1 MGPTAQRTSGI
12 WRGARRAARA
22 VADVVRECDY
32 AQRRLFELRMF
43 GRDHD
48 RAPETY
54 GDFLFRSPT
63 ALWHEPSAGRRAAGS
78 YPSE

>member
-1 MGPTAQRTSGI
+1 MSPAQRTSGI
-12 WRGARRAARA
+12 WRGARRAAHA
-22 VADVVRECDY
+22 VADVVRECNY

-54 GDFLFRSPT
+54 ADFLFRSPR
-63 ALWHEPSAGRRAAGS
+63 ALWHEPSARRRAAGS
-78 YPSE
+78 SPGE

>member
-1 MGPTAQRTSGI
+1 ML
-12 WRGARRAARA
+12 RGVRRAARA

-54 GDFLFRSPT
+54 ADFLFRSPA
-63 ALWHEPSAGRRAAGS
+63 ALWHEPSACCRATGLC
-78 YPSE
+78 PSK

>member
-1 MGPTAQRTSGI
+1 MSSTAQRTSGI

-22 VADVVRECDY
+22 VADVVRECNC

-54 GDFLFRSPT
+54 ADFLFRSPT
-63 ALWHEPSAGRRAAGS
+63 ALWHEPSARRRAAGS
-78 YPSE
+78 YPSK